1 MIGKVAPMIDINLQ
15 YFGGRGASSSGGGNS
30 GANPAVEKTLNKLV
44 KQTANL
50 KKEQYRIIDENGNVL
65 IKKQGDQDKVVLS
78 VGEKRDMLDGATSL
92 HNHPDGGTF
101 SSADLSDFGYGAR
114 EMVVAAPEGTYRL
127 KNMNWGTKEQS
138 SGWLPLREGFDRIAD
153 KQSAT
158 ADMKKAR
165 ENIAKTKEGKRLTKI
180 GEEWVQKR
188 NAGASQSVL
197 DGLANEYDTL
207 LKKVQTMTKKEQR
220 RLEVEPYHKYFKEN
234 AKRYGFKYTFT
245 PNK

>member
-1 MIGKVAPMIDINLQ
+1 MIKLNLQ
-15 YFGGRGASSSGGGNS
+15 YFGGRGASSSNGNGGS
-30 GANPAVEKTLNKLV
+30 NPAVEKTLKKLI

-50 KKEQYRIIDENGNVL
+50 KKEQYRIIDEDGNVL

-78 VGEKRDMLDGATSL
+78 VGEKREMLDGATSL

-127 KNMNWGTKEQS
+127 KNMNYGTPEQS
-138 SGWLPLREGFDRIAD
+138 SGWLPLREGFDRISD
-153 KQSAT
+153 KQSSL

-165 ENIAKTKEGKRLTKI
+165 ENVAKTKEGKRLSKI

-197 DGLANEYDTL
+197 DGLTKEYDTL
-207 LKKVQTMTKKEQR
+207 LKKVQAMTKKEQR
-220 RLEVEPYHKYFKEN
+220 RLEVEPYDKYFKQN
-234 AKRYGFKYTFT
+234 AKKYGFKYTFI